1 MKSYVR
7 KDETSNN
14 FRVGVDLENGTEVSL
29 PTMTLDEVKELNY
42 TLNQFLRNR

>member
-1 MKSYVR
+1 MKSYVT
-7 KDETSNN
+7 KEGTSDK
-14 FRVGVDLENGTEVSL
+14 FRVGVDLGNDNKISL